1 MNQQTNSITFDAQ
14 TVLDCLSGI
23 VDPYTEKNL
32 IENHNVGAVELDK
45 GVLKIEIQL
54 AYPAAGY
61 EPQLANQI
69 GQAVSHL
76 PGLVGVEVSIVFNP
90 VAHQVQSSVSRIEG
104 IRNIIAVSS
113 GKGGVGKSTTALN
126 LALALQAE
134 GAKVGVLDAD
144 IYGPSLPT
152 MLGIKT
158 PPKSAGHAADG
169 TNKMWPNIAYGL
181 QTMSIG
187 YMVPD
192 NEAIVWRGPMASGAL
207 KQLLND
213 TQWQD
218 LDYLILDMPPGTG
231 DIQLTLAQEIPVAG
245 AVIVSTPQEIALLD
259 ARKGVS
265 MFQQVNVP
273 VLGIIENMSMHICSN
288 CGQVEPIF
296 GHGGGKKLSEEYNV
310 PLLGSLP
317 LDKTIRD
324 QTDQGKP
331 TVAATPEGEIAGF
344 YGEIARRMAA
354 HLSLRPKDINK
365 RLASIQV
372 TELK

>member
-1 MNQQTNSITFDAQ
+1 MTQSHLDTQQ
-14 TVLDCLSGI
+14 VLDCLTQVI
-23 VDPYTEKNL
+23 DPHVEKNL
-32 IENHNVGAVELDK
+32 VENKNVGAVEFVNGL
-45 GVLKIEIQL
+45 LKIEIQL
-54 AYPAAGY
+54 RYPAAGY
-61 EPQLANQI
+61 EQQLANQI
-69 GQAVSHL
+69 GQTIGHL
-76 PGLVGVEVSIVFNP
+76 PGLAGIEVSIVSNP
-90 VAHQVQSSVSRIEG
+90 VAHQVQANLGRIEG

-113 GKGGVGKSTTALN
+113 GKGGVGKSTTAVN

-134 GAKVGVLDAD
+134 GAKVGILDAD

-152 MLGIKT
+152 MMGIKE
-158 PPKSAGHAADG
+158 PPKSAGHREDG
-169 TNKMWPNIAYGL
+169 TNKMWPNLAHGL

-192 NEAIVWRGPMASGAL
+192 SEAIVWRGPMASGAL

-245 AVIVSTPQEIALLD
+245 VVIVSTPQEIALLD

-265 MFQQVNVP
+265 MYQQVKVP

-288 CGQVEPIF
+288 CGQAEPIF
-296 GHGGGKKLSEEYNV
+296 GTGGGQRLSEEYDV

-324 QTDQGKP
+324 QSDIGVP
-331 TVAATPEGEIAGF
+331 YVAHNPESDIAHF
-344 YGEIARRMAA
+344 YRQIARRMSAQ
-354 HLSLRPKDINK
+354 LSLRPKDFNK
-365 RLASIQV
+365 GLASIQI
-372 TELK
+372 TEL

>member
-1 MNQQTNSITFDAQ
+1 MNPLNKDAFDPQTILHS
-14 TVLDCLSGI
+14 LSAVI
-23 VDPYTEKNL
+23 DPHTGLNLVENKNVAA
-32 IENHNVGAVELDK
+32 IEFEN

-54 AYPAAGY
+54 RYPAAGY

-69 GQAVSHL
+69 GQALSQQ
-76 PGLVGVEVSIVFNP
+76 PGLAGIEVSIVSNP
-90 VAHQVQSSVSRIEG
+90 IAHQVQPNVSRIQG

-113 GKGGVGKSTTALN
+113 GKGGVGKSTTAVN

-134 GAKVGVLDAD
+134 GGKVGILDAD

-152 MLGIKT
+152 MMGIKE
-158 PPKSAGHAADG
+158 PPKSAGHREDG
-169 TNKMWPNIAYGL
+169 SNKMWPNPAHGL

-265 MFQQVNVP
+265 MYRQVNVP

-288 CGQVEPIF
+288 CGHVESIF
-296 GHGGGKKLSEEYNV
+296 GSGGGQKLSEEYDV

-317 LDKTIRD
+317 LDKSIRD
-324 QTDQGKP
+324 QTDNGNP
-331 TVAATPEGEIAGF
+331 TVAADPNGEIAQF
-344 YGEIARRMAA
+344 YREIARNMAA
-354 HLSLRPKDINK
+354 QLSLRPKDINK
-365 RLASIQV
+365 GLAGIQI
-372 TELK
+372 TEL

>member
-1 MNQQTNSITFDAQ
+1 MTQTPFDPQ
-14 TVLDCLSGI
+14 VVLNCLTQVMDPH
-23 VDPYTEKNL
+23 VDTNLVENKNVAA
-32 IENHNVGAVELDK
+32 IEFDN

-54 AYPAAGY
+54 RYPAAGY

-69 GQAVSHL
+69 GQAVGHL
-76 PGLVGVEVSIVFNP
+76 PGLVGIEVSIVSNP
-90 VAHQVQSSVSRIEG
+90 IAHQVQPGVTRIEG

-113 GKGGVGKSTTALN
+113 GKGGVGKSTTAVN
-126 LALALQAE
+126 LALALHAE
-134 GAKVGVLDAD
+134 GAKVGILDAD

-152 MLGIKT
+152 MMGIKE
-158 PPKSAGHAADG
+158 PPKSAGHRPDG
-169 TNKMWPNIAYGL
+169 SNKMWPNPAHGL

-192 NEAIVWRGPMASGAL
+192 SEAIVWRGPMASGAL

-273 VLGIIENMSMHICSN
+273 VLGIVENMSMHICSN
-288 CGQVEPIF
+288 CGNIESIF
-296 GHGGGKKLSEEYNV
+296 GSGGGQKLSEEYDV

-317 LDKTIRD
+317 LDKSIRD
-324 QTDQGKP
+324 QTDIGVP
-331 TVAATPEGEIAGF
+331 SVAHDPEGDVAQF
-344 YGEIARRMAA
+344 YRQIARKMAA
-354 HLSLRPKDINK
+354 QLSLRPKDVNK
-365 RLASIQV
+365 GLASIQI
-372 TELK
+372 TEL